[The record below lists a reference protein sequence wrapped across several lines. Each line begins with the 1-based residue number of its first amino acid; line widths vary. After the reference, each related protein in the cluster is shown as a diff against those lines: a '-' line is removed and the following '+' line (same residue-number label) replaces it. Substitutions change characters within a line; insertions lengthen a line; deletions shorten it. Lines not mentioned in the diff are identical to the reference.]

1 MSANGL
7 AVFDKTL
14 QTTNIWLDQIMER
27 LGRDRQVAWKVLS
40 IVLHKLRDR
49 VPVEAAAHLGAQLPM
64 LVRGVYYD
72 QYQPAQQPTKCR
84 TSEEFIAEVAE
95 WLTDTQPINAE
106 NAITAVFEVISRN
119 IDAGQVEKIKGVLPE
134 PIRQMWTDAEQAV

>member
-7 AVFDKTL
+7 QVFDKTL

-27 LGRDRQVAWKVLS
+27 LGRERQVAWKVLS
-40 IVLHKLRDR
+40 VVLHKLRDR

-72 QYQPAQQPTKCR
+72 QYQPAQQPTRCR
-84 TSEEFIAEVAE
+84 TSDEFIAEVDK
-95 WLTDTQPINAE
+95 WLADTQPIAAE
-106 NAITAVFEVISRN
+106 DAITAVFAVLSRN
-119 IDAGQVEKIKGVLPE
+119 IDDGQVDKIKSILPE
-134 PIRQMWTDAEQAV
+134 PIRELWPETEEAA